1 MAQLP
6 SLTGPWVASFIV
18 YYAAN
23 EWVQLPWP
31 GPPKA
36 PSPPPLPQ
44 SPTPL
49 ERAVRLLHEDAQNIV
64 KEISLLIP
72 SNMGMLT
79 CYRFAGDGTFT
90 ADRDRGGEQG
100 FDPAQLNG
108 TYTLEWRY
116 GVPGGDIWIE
126 QYDLTIRYLMSDADT
141 LSFVFAHG
149 PESTD
154 PVYPAIG
161 TMRRAKIVL

>member
-1 MAQLP
+1 MADLP

-23 EWVQLPWP
+23 EWKELPWVV
-31 GPPKA
+31 GTGEVNEA
-36 PSPPPLPQ
+36 TLSE
-44 SPTPL
+44 PTLL
-49 ERAVRLLHEDAQNIV
+49 ETAFRQLHSDAQTV
-64 KEISLLIP
+64 LKEISLLIP

-79 CYRFAGDGTFT
+79 CYTFADDGTFT
-90 ADRDRGGEQG
+90 AERDRGGENG